1 MKRQDSAD
9 KKYSAWFQCINQEC
23 RATYPL
29 NTVVYRC
36 KTCGSL
42 LEVQHDMA
50 ALVGSGDA
58 GYWKKLFED
67 RYKSTEWPYGSG
79 VWGKKEW
86 ILPDID
92 NNNIVSLYEG
102 GTNLFW
108 AERFGRMLGLE
119 DLWIKLCGNS
129 HSGSFKDLGMTV
141 LVSQVKQM
149 ISEGAPIKAV
159 ACASTGDTSA
169 ALAVYCAA
177 AGMQSVVLL
186 PKGKISVAQLIQPIA
201 NGALVLS
208 LDTDFDGCMR
218 IVQEIT
224 NDETIYLANSMNSL
238 RIEGQK
244 TVGIEILQQFD
255 WETPDVIIIPGGNLG
270 NVSALGSGLLMMREL
285 GLIARLPRI
294 VVAQAERANPLY
306 RSYLKNFETFEAI
319 EAQKTLASA
328 IQIGNPVS
336 IRKAIRT
343 LKQFNGIVEQAT
355 EKELADAAAL
365 GDTTGMFNDP
375 HTGVA
380 LAVLIKLLSTGKI
393 DKSDRVVVISTAHGL
408 KFTDFK
414 VRYHEETLDFPC
426 HFANKPI
433 ELPPRV
439 EAVKEALQYALKKR
453 RKPMPKK
460 SKSKKWSP
468 ATLAIHGPG
477 RTTKAYYAV
486 STPIVQTS
494 NYYFDSTAEVLEFMK
509 SKSEGHALRGH
520 EYGRYGNP
528 TQEECER
535 KLAAI
540 EGSERAL
547 LFATGMSAVVIT
559 LMTYMRRNG
568 HIIFTNDCYRQ
579 TRDFAVNTLAEFG
592 IEVSLVDPTA
602 DAITK
607 AIRPNTNIIFT
618 ESPTNP
624 YLRVLDI
631 PAVVE
636 VAKQHGVLTIIDA
649 TLATPYNVKPL
660 DLGVDIVIH
669 SATKY
674 LGGHNDL
681 LAGVTLGKH
690 DLLNDLYRMQR
701 MIGAT
706 PGPFTCFLLERGLK
720 TFALR
725 MEHHNR
731 AGLAIARMLEA
742 HPKIEKIWYPGLQSH
757 PDHRVAVQQMRG
769 FGSVITFLIKGGDR
783 ETRKFIDSLELF
795 LITPSL
801 GGSESLVTQMAT
813 MSFFD
818 YPEEH
823 RRSIGMV
830 DNLVRIALGLE
841 DVDDLSADL
850 KQALD
855 KI

>member
-1 MKRQDSAD
+1 MPYR
-9 KKYSAWFQCINQEC
+9 AWFQCINEGCQKS
-23 RATYPL
+23 YPL
-29 NTVVYRC
+29 DSIIYRC
-36 KTCGSL
+36 KECNSL
-42 LEVQHDMA
+42 LEVKHDLN
-50 ALVGSGDA
+50 ALSKRKPED
-58 GYWKKLFED
+58 WMKLFDE

-86 ILPDID
+86 VLPQID
-92 NNNIVSLYEG
+92 NKNIVSLYEG

-108 AERFGRMLGLE
+108 AERFGEMLGLK

-149 ISEGAPIKAV
+149 ISQGIPIKAV

-177 AGMQSVVLL
+177 AGIQSIVLL
-186 PKGKISVAQLIQPIA
+186 PKGKISIAQLIQPIS
-201 NGALVLS
+201 NGALVFS
-208 LDTDFDGCMR
+208 LDTDFDGCMKV
-218 IVQEIT
+218 VQEIT
-224 NDETIYLANSMNSL
+224 KDETIYLANSMNSL

-244 TVGIEILQQFD
+244 TVGIEIVQQFD
-255 WETPDVIIIPGGNLG
+255 WESPDVIIIPGGNLG
-270 NVSALGSGLLMMREL
+270 NVSALGSGLLMMQEL
-285 GLIARLPRI
+285 GLIKKLPRL
-294 VVAQAERANPLY
+294 VVAQSERANPLY
-306 RSYLKNFETFEAI
+306 LSYLKNFETFEPLQAK
-319 EAQKTLASA
+319 KTLASA

-336 IRKAIRT
+336 IEKAIRT
-343 LKQFNGIVEQAT
+343 LKRFNGIVEQAT
-355 EKELADAAAL
+355 EQELADAAAL
-365 GDTTGMFNDP
+365 GDITGMLNCP

-380 LAVLIKLLSTGKI
+380 LAVLIKLLKDGKI
-393 DKSDRVVVISTAHGL
+393 DKAERVVVISTAHGL

-433 ELPPRV
+433 ELPPSV
-439 EAVKEALQYALKKR
+439 DAVKEALSEALQKR
-453 RKPMPKK
+453 RKKLIK
-460 SKSKKWSP
+460 RSSNSRQWKTS
-468 ATLAIHGPG
+468 TLAIHGLERLP
-477 RTTKAYYAV
+477 KAHYSV

-494 NYYFDSTAEVLEFMK
+494 NYYFESTEDLLKFMK
-509 SKSEGHALRGH
+509 EKSEGRIVREH

-528 TQEECER
+528 TQRECER

-540 EGSERAL
+540 EGAERAL
-547 LFATGMSAVVIT
+547 LFSSGMSAVILT
-559 LMTYMRRNG
+559 LIAYMRRNG

-579 TRDFAVNTLAEFG
+579 TRDFAKNLLAEFG
-592 IEVSLVDPTA
+592 VEVSLVEPNA
-602 DAITK
+602 DAIAK
-607 AIRPNTNIIFT
+607 AIKSNTNIIFT

-624 YLRVLDI
+624 YLRILDI
-631 PAVVE
+631 PAIVK
-636 VAKQHGVLTIIDA
+636 VAKKHNVMTVIDA
-649 TLATPYNVKPL
+649 TLATPYNLKPL
-660 DLGVDIVIH
+660 ELGVDIVIH

-681 LAGVTLGKH
+681 LAGVVLGKH
-690 DLLNDLYRMQR
+690 NLLEEINRVERMV
-701 MIGAT
+701 GAT

-731 AGLAIARMLEA
+731 AGMKIAQMLES
-742 HPKIEKIWYPGLQSH
+742 HPKIEKIWYPGLESH
-757 PDHRVAVQQMRG
+757 PDHEIAVKLMRG
-769 FGSVITFLIKGGDR
+769 FGSVITFLIKGGDK

-818 YPEEH
+818 YPEDY
-823 RRSIGMV
+823 RYSIGMV

-841 DVDDLSADL
+841 DEEDIIADL